1 VNYSLN
7 KEQQSILTGIS
18 SIFSITFNPFSVANA
33 LGGAYDIDEQDGW
46 RMAVLP
52 ALLLYICNPIY
63 IQIV

>member
-1 VNYSLN
+1 
-7 KEQQSILTGIS
+7 
-18 SIFSITFNPFSVANA
+18 
-33 LGGAYDIDEQDGW
+33 LGGAYDMDEQDGW